1 MTGRQ
6 KAMETEKIRKRSR
19 ITEKELL
26 APDIYRLSFETDL
39 CSSAEPGQFI
49 LVYPPDGAKLL
60 GRPICIADVTSAGS
74 GDAGQRLSIVF
85 RIAGSGTRE
94 IASCEKNDILFIEGP
109 LGHGYPSDDDLLKGR
124 DIVLLGGGLGA
135 PSLLFLA
142 KKLAER
148 KDIPGSI
155 TVILGYRDSSLDH
168 FLADDFRRIGI
179 ETLIATDDGSEGIR
193 GNVLDAMDSSG
204 IRADLIY
211 ACGPM
216 PMLSAVKRYSTE
228 RSIPAYVSLEEHM
241 ACGVGVC
248 LGCVVRTAEKDPHSH
263 VYNARICTEGP
274 VFDIKD
280 VEI

>member
-1 MTGRQ
+1 MTEDAL
-6 KAMETEKIRKRSR
+6 K
-19 ITEKELL
+19 L
-26 APDIYRLSFETDL
+26 
-39 CSSAEPGQFI
+39 
-49 LVYPPDGAKLL
+49 PPDERNA
-60 GRPICIADVTSAGS
+60 R
-74 GDAGQRLSIVF
+74 
-85 RIAGSGTRE
+85 
-94 IASCEKNDILFIEGP
+94 
-109 LGHGYPSDDDLLKGR
+109 
-124 DIVLLGGGLGA
+124 
-135 PSLLFLA
+135 
-142 KKLAER
+142 AER

-168 FLADDFRRIGI
+168 FLADDFRRLGI

-263 VYNARICTEGP
+263 VNNARICTEGP